1 MKCVC
6 AMTVTIPDPLFPV
19 LKLILNRSAMYR
31 SARIM
36 DRISDAVLV
45 GLPEP
50 SVATLIT
57 RSYRISLHE
66 NDRGVL
72 FPATTYSNDG
82 STSGRPHSHRRSLSE
97 PARSVSSWL
106 SPQAFQEYVVL
117 LVFLRVTDGF
127 ASVSPP
133 SKKPLTVAFSK
144 SVESIEFTSSM
155 TFERLVNSII
165 L

>member
-1 MKCVC
+1 
-6 AMTVTIPDPLFPV
+6 MTVTIPAPLFPA
-19 LKLILNRSAMYR
+19 LKLIRNRSAMYR

-57 RSYRISLHE
+57 RSYKISLHE

-82 STSGRPHSHRRSLSE
+82 RTPGRPHSHRRSLSE

-117 LVFLRVTDGF
+117 LVFLRVIEGLF
-127 ASVSPP
+127 PP
-133 SKKPLTVAFSK
+133 MPDSWNIFTVD
-144 SVESIEFTSSM
+144 
-155 TFERLVNSII
+155 R
-165 L
+165 